1 MAVSHAAR
9 NAVNHPYL
17 QLTVGVQHKWT
28 SQYAYLM
35 MKRLN
40 RIITVPALFNAITAS
55 GLLFPDCVNGPEL
68 LTSNLICDT
77 TASPAERAA
86 ALIKAWNITEKL
98 TNLVNTGSARL
109 GLAPYE
115 WWSEALHGVAWS
127 PGVLFNSSG
136 EYSGATSFASPILMS
151 AAFDD
156 ELIHAVADIVSTEAR
171 AFSNVGRAGL
181 DYWTP
186 NINPYKDPRWGRGS
200 ETPGEDPFRIKEYVK
215 ALIEG
220 LQGSEDTTKVIA
232 TCKHYA
238 AYDLER
244 WHGITRYEFDAIV
257 TMQDLVEYYLPP
269 FQQCARDSKVKSIMC
284 SYNSVN
290 GTPACGSTYLMETV
304 LRDFWEW
311 SDENQYITSDCN
323 AILNFHKD
331 HNYTKTAAE
340 SAAIAL
346 NAGTDTICEVGRN
359 TNVLGALL
367 YRGRLKLLFLA
378 GSQL

>member
-1 MAVSHAAR
+1 
-9 NAVNHPYL
+9 
-17 QLTVGVQHKWT
+17 
-28 SQYAYLM
+28 
-35 MKRLN
+35 
-40 RIITVPALFNAITAS
+40 
-55 GLLFPDCVNGPEL
+55 
-68 LTSNLICDT
+68 
-77 TASPAERAA
+77 
-86 ALIKAWNITEKL
+86 
-98 TNLVNTGSARL
+98 
-109 GLAPYE
+109 
-115 WWSEALHGVAWS
+115 
-127 PGVLFNSSG
+127 
-136 EYSGATSFASPILMS
+136 MS

-359 TNVLGALL
+359 TTFWGL
-367 YRGRLKLLFLA
+367 YYIA
-378 GSQL
+378 GGLNCYF